1 MSRSFFRKFGINSYY
16 EKNQLNLKKVL
27 TNGKKSGII
36 GAATHFGAAAHL
48 T

>member
-1 MSRSFFRKFGINSYY
+1 M
-16 EKNQLNLKKVL
+16 